1 MTWLFSSTAR
11 TEYKTKLERLGRFV
25 TYISA
30 PKIGSNNKDFKENLT
45 QQNVISN
52 SSPKENKFRI
62 IVQFSNASC
71 PPTSPLT
78 PEVQSYRQGVHT
90 IQRGSRLHGKTSHVP
105 IHAVLADT
113 GDSIKRP

>member
-1 MTWLFSSTAR
+1 MVQTIILQKYR
-11 TEYKTKLERLGRFV
+11 NDVERVGRFV
-25 TYISA
+25 TYIPA

-45 QQNVISN
+45 QQNVRSN
-52 SSPKENKFRI
+52 SSPKEHKVRI

-90 IQRGSRLHGKTSHVP
+90 ARLSCSR
-105 IHAVLADT
+105 
-113 GDSIKRP
+113 